1 MAKKGTADGDDGMSE
16 SAIRKVLVSYDGGGI

>member
-1 MAKKGTADGDDGMSE
+1 MAKKGAADGDGGMSE